1 MGIREMALGAV
12 MNFWLIAKNIA
23 EAWMAWS
30 LNAARNWAMSRPVNV
45 RERNEEA
52 GSNADMRAF
61 QRKGRGGPGRKAYCI
76 VSPTLAKALTW
87 ATRFPVGALDMDCFP
102 LQTGNIGGR

>member
-30 LNAARNWAMSRPVNV
+30 LNAARNWAMSRPMNV

-52 GSNADMRAF
+52 GSNADMRASNE
-61 QRKGRGGPGRKAYCI
+61 RAGGPGEKHYCI
-76 VSPTLAKALTW
+76 VSATLAKALTW

-102 LQTGNIGGR
+102 PQTGNIG